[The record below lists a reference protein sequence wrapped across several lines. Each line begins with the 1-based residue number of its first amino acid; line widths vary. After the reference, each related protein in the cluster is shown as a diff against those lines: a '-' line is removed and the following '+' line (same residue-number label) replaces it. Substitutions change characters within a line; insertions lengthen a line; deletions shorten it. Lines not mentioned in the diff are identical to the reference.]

1 MKLRHA
7 MKRALSTVAFATAA
21 SAFVS
26 LPFSNARA
34 ADYTV
39 ITEAEALALLG
50 ASGGDTIRKIDN
62 GDGTHDMIHM
72 FTNTASEMSFT
83 IPANNRIVPGS
94 LQFLAV
100 GGGGAGSGNC
110 GGGGGGGGLV
120 YKADLSAVAGEYAV
134 TVGAGGAKSGGN
146 ALGGSGQ
153 NTTFQYAGT
162 TYAAIGGG
170 RGGNYGTKAGAAG
183 GSGGGAC
190 GSSGPAG
197 TANQPTSASGGEG
210 HAGALGTNDNKGGG
224 GGGAGSAG
232 KAASGNNGGAGGAG
246 LEFDISGETREY
258 AAGGGGAGI
267 SGGAAGAAGGTT
279 AGAGTK
285 GTTNLTGGS
294 GVPGS
299 GSGGGGAAGGGG
311 TSYGGAGGS
320 GIVIVRYTVTEWTD
334 IVVGGQTVKVKKAET
349 SRIGDE
355 LVIKYTDPG
364 AAGGLV
370 LPGYVNAWVLAVGG
384 GGAGGSGFGGLT
396 AGAPAGGG
404 AGGFV
409 EKGGPNSSV
418 SLQSGTYTIIVGAG
432 GKPGSNGSTN
442 VAGGDGGDSGLAT
455 ADGTFISGY
464 RAYGGGGGGSRS
476 AGRAGGS
483 GGGGSKAAGGSTLD
497 GTQGYA
503 GGSGAAH
510 NRVGAGGGGAGGKGG
525 DTGGTSQPG
534 DGGAGKSSA
543 ITGETLWYAAGGGGG
558 TYSGNGGAGGS
569 CGEMASVG
577 GAGGHRNGA
586 SDVTA
591 GEDGKNGFGGG
602 GGGGAGAAAAS
613 GHPGGSGGSGVVI
626 IRIKTVMPVKP
637 VAPEPILYDGEEHEV
652 YPENAAYTLTGTA
665 KATHA
670 GDYSFTATLKSGYVW
685 ADGSSGA
692 VTVNWKILKSTL
704 VVTTFT
710 QPGWQVGETPEEPV
724 LVVTAGT
731 GGPEVTLTSAQ
742 LSYQYAAAEA
752 GPWSATRPSTAG
764 TWYIRPVIAG
774 GADFD
779 APTTVPVASFTL
791 WNPEASPIEELG
803 YHALLSVTSYTG
815 AALEG
820 FPMLV
825 RLSENAPAGFK
836 YNQAL
841 VDGSDLR
848 FYAVDATGALVLTEG
863 VAQPLPYDIESWN
876 AGGETIVWVKVP
888 RYENGPVAMMCWG
901 PVAGKELPA
910 QPAAT
915 EVWTGYTAVWHM
927 AETITP
933 SAAAATKSKDA
944 TSNHRDAT
952 PVSGA
957 NGDIT
962 QMVSTNGV
970 VGTGRVN
977 MIANA
982 APGNNGNCLNTGVTS
997 MGTVFTVSGWFHMS
1011 KASNYQRLVG
1021 NKNGTN
1027 GGGWSIEMVNNS
1039 STAFSVRGN
1048 SAQVATG
1055 NVIPDLTKDWVYL
1068 TFVYN
1073 GAAVSVYA
1081 NGVQV
1086 WNKADHGG
1094 ASDTP
1099 QWLAIGSTYNNSE
1112 HPFLGCYDE
1121 VRVVPRALD
1130 ADWILADYLQVREGL
1145 TTFGPAIVTPNV
1157 ILANFWR
1164 VEPTPVTAWNEGE
1177 KPTMDLGLP
1186 AYGTPYS
1193 VITAVNGEAWTN
1205 DAPTAAGA
1213 YTLVYHV
1220 DAGST
1225 APAGTWGWSALATE
1239 EIQVNV
1245 TAHSPRSDLSG
1256 TAGTATL
1263 SGRVLL
1269 ANNEPGTVAPILD
1282 QDYNQTA
1289 ASSPAIYWV
1298 HDEMAAPSA
1307 FPNLKAGANHI
1318 LRAGAP
1324 VEELCGATNIWKLQD
1339 VYLGTTY
1346 NSAMSPLKRRLC
1358 NLIPYSST
1366 SAASEAGAMYLVM
1379 RNTQTEGG
1387 VPTAVVYSPCY
1398 TNGIGTIYFDAVN
1411 GWTTEAETG
1420 YKLVV
1425 ETVRGAAALAETID
1439 DATWAEG
1446 RLELRVLKRDVL
1458 ESPDFTAVEL
1468 EDPQV
1473 VSLAA
1478 TNGQLSVE
1486 NFYRVIAPVECKE
1499 PIRFRIRRETVPSAT
1514 AFTLDE
1520 GGFILLDN
1528 IVVSYPAM
1536 RADLQSYGWFDET
1549 KGGKQ
1554 TLGYENAWNV
1564 PFPSVK
1570 DALKPRAD
1578 VTFYTNPGDLAAETD
1593 KFITSATLHYR
1604 WRYLDQ
1610 KLGAW
1615 RAVNLDPDTL
1625 QAPGELD
1632 LADARAVVTEEDDD
1646 TRYLPGD
1653 VEFYYDLVVNA
1664 PFYTFVDY
1672 AAVAGFKMSDFYS
1685 EEVSRVTNRADG
1697 VKFSSQGTD
1706 WFIRLREGKSDYEA
1720 LDLEVWTPDED
1731 GVFDAEAPDVARL
1744 EMELIDNHIWRGY
1757 LKTLDPIPAGVRFRV
1772 RMLNRQEP
1780 ESTEWATNTVTLA
1793 LREAASA
1800 LPVSGILQETADGWT
1815 DLAVDAVTGYLM
1827 FQVDDSTRSITIVHA
1842 DYQNFNAWNDANEGG
1857 LFVGSSTEDSEKA
1870 GASPRAREMLET
1882 FDDWRDMPATNVHWQ
1897 EMFDTTTA
1905 LDGTPYK
1912 SFQNSTTPNDWAA
1925 ANGMYVYGRYKDD
1938 RNFGT
1943 TKNYALQLEGC
1954 GKGYIEFVDAAQ
1966 APRGLESISFSA
1978 SLGQFIKFEDFSY
1991 FDAESKM
1998 SMTNYTFTAR
2008 TAFDLAQNKHFRGNA
2023 SLSLIAYYRPKVGCY
2038 EFRLEPRQANSN
2050 TNPTGVA
2057 DHNNILSLYRWHV
2070 DARGRLSGTCLGS
2083 YTNTTYISF
2092 TNGESGKYLPMYLSV
2107 SNDAA
2112 GVTCIMAGIPRYGNN
2127 NSGMTPTE
2135 TISGSQ
2141 SGKRH
2146 ISVCYRDSSA
2156 ERLTSGTYGVLSAN
2170 CEGVFLAPTTFDR
2183 PVGFLNNFTTNNKFD
2198 KYTADNDTT
2207 KVNFTGTQKSCA
2219 GELAED
2225 ALDPACQWVC
2235 EIGRTRPFKSS
2246 ASQYGLKYDVIPQKV
2261 LVQTAT
2267 PGKSDWTTIGT
2278 TNVTSFGSASSLD
2291 NFVFKIYGTKD
2302 CSVRITSEGD
2312 ADDVRT
2318 DVILDEIKLT
2328 QWRGDTW
2335 YNTDEMVKYIPNWT
2349 SEDEYK
2355 AHTNF
2360 IFTSAWIQNK
2370 GLLLSAKR
2378 TAPGTPASIR
2388 SPLFDG
2394 AYGRGIGLGMF
2405 SFSYANAHPEAKLL
2419 LQIATNVTYDAVANL
2434 DGVIDG
2440 GSWVTLTNFTFKG
2453 EASGTRSCYIGLHGV
2468 KGVMRLL
2475 VDTNTVAA
2483 AAASDNPKYG
2493 EIHITEVFCR
2503 DEPSLDSGCWW
2514 GWNLRTLGPDVSGR
2528 DGEKRMYL
2536 PDLTTDVTKLGQ
2548 SLALNNSVTVDTD
2561 TRDGQTYIQHQPF
2574 VQTPTF
2580 TSNIVGEVTFRAR
2593 KYDGLASSQ
2602 PAQVTLYGS
2611 RDGAENGQW
2620 NRLAYFAVS
2629 NTTYATYSY
2638 KTEPGQSYSA
2648 FRLAVTGVPGV
2659 IDTHVDN
2666 RAPEGFDEPVRVLID
2681 EVLVSE
2687 AVRARV
2693 AFRHVGAFRGV
2704 APASLDG
2711 TTYVPDVPSEKE
2723 QPLCNE
2729 SWGVQCEVYAAQ
2741 LPDEIDFTRTPRV
2754 KLYWF
2759 VGDSPWGFENW
2770 KTNRNCKSAYL
2781 SRATDT
2787 NLVYR
2792 SSYLTSQD
2800 AVISQLPTPGQV
2812 VQYSLEVE
2820 YYQVGAATPMTNV
2833 LSAADWST
2841 PAWYKPVDLNRDN
2854 GGEFSAYNILD
2865 TVAPHWAWIN
2875 EVNVFGG
2882 YDYNW
2887 DNSDK
2892 DYQFVEVAVPAEADI
2907 TGWRVRLLEAQ
2918 KGTDSVITNTLGIFG
2933 DGGIEA
2939 TKPNLVG
2946 MASNM
2951 VFRVLANK
2959 GARTKG
2965 NLKTADG
2972 TLDGVWNIEYPTTVV
2987 SVSGEISAIDPI
2999 ALQLVRASGIV
3010 EHEIVSMGTNIWSD
3024 LEYYSQQY
3032 HPTNTV
3038 AYLNAHLRDANFV
3051 YVGDDDGGLTQSRGV
3066 VNENGSTSNVW
3077 NNTMVRT
3084 PGRINEGQYINP
3096 NHPTP
3101 NGSSVLVYCN
3111 LAADPGHIYQ
3121 TVGDHT
3127 ATNGNVILVIQK
3139 GLIGGTNIT
3148 YTVDPWYALGDV
3160 TANGRAMPATEAGKR
3175 TWTVN
3180 VADNASN
3187 NVTVVAA
3194 ARVSDELLALGLTD
3208 DNRYRPA
3215 VMDWLSK
3222 HVDAYGNPWADPDAD
3237 QVKLADYMSMS
3248 GHIVTN
3254 MTLTEMYWL
3263 DMDPTVGNLALKAGM
3278 AEPPGPAIVEGYA
3291 GSASVT
3297 NVKMGVFMMIT
3308 NRATAEAWSPY
3319 VLRGLEPGVT
3329 SWDYALEGEWGW
3341 TSVTFKVTGLL
3352 ANGYTSESNRRNWIP
3367 LRWFVFHPDSFY
3379 QPGDTEG
3386 RPFTTRIEVKDPFGT
3401 ETPGYSAGWYDWVR
3415 EHGYTPVFFSWSL
3428 DERLKPFDVEVLKK
3442 QNYYEY

>member
-7 MKRALSTVAFATAA
+7 KRALSTVAFATVA

-26 LPFSNARA
+26 LPFSNACA
-34 ADYTV
+34 EEYTV
-39 ITEAEALALLG
+39 IDEAEAAQLG
-50 ASGGDTIRKIDN
+50 AAAGGDEIRKIDL
-62 GDGTHDMIHM
+62 GDYTYDIIHI
-72 FTNTASEMSFT
+72 FTNTATSSLT
-83 IPANNRIVPGS
+83 VPNTSKILSGTGRILV
-94 LQFLAV
+94 V
-100 GGGGAGSGNC
+100 
-110 GGGGGGGGLV
+110 GGGGGGGADCGGGGGAGGLI
-120 YKADLSAVAGEYAV
+120 YLENQTFSAGSISV
-134 TVGAGGAKSGGN
+134 TVGAGGAAVNKADNTPGKD
-146 ALGGSGQ
+146 GS
-153 NTTFQYAGT
+153 NSAITIAGT
-162 TYAAIGGG
+162 TYTANGGG
-170 RGGNYGTKAGAAG
+170 GGGCYPGSAGRPG
-183 GSGGGAC
+183 GSGGG
-190 GSSGPAG
+190 GSCSKNPGES
-197 TANQPTSASGGEG
+197 NQPTPGVGLKGGTSGGN
-210 HAGALGTNDNKGGG
+210 LGGG
-224 GGGAGSAG
+224 GGGAGGVGGATN
-232 KAASGNNGGAGGAG
+232 GNNAGAGGAG
-246 LEFDISGETREY
+246 LQYDISGEPRWY
-258 AAGGGGAGI
+258 AAGGGG
-267 SGGAAGAAGGTT
+267 GAQDGAYGE
-279 AGAGTK
+279 
-285 GTTNLTGGS
+285 GGS
-294 GVPGS
+294 GIGGRGGKNAAGLYSGEAGTPGT
-299 GSGGGGAAGGGG
+299 GSGGGGACGG
-311 TSYGGAGGS
+311 TNSGQKGAAGGS
-320 GIVIVRYTVTEWTD
+320 GVVIVRYTVD
-334 IVVGGQTVKVKKAET
+334 LRQYFDVNGAEICT
-349 SRIGDE
+349 IGAEGTKIGDE
-355 LVIKYTDPG
+355 LVLKFTDANKTG
-364 AAGGLV
+364 ALI
-370 LPGYVNAWVLAVGG
+370 LPRYVQAWVLAVGG
-384 GGAGGSGFGGLT
+384 GGAGANPANANALRGS
-396 AGAPAGGG
+396 AGGGG

-409 EKGGPNSSV
+409 EKTDFDLPAGV
-418 SLQSGTYTIIVGAG
+418 YTIQVGMG
-432 GKPGSNGSTN
+432 GLSPTSQGE
-442 VAGGDGGDSGLAT
+442 GGDGQPSFIAKGG
-455 ADGTFISGY
+455 ADIL
-464 RAYGGGGGGSRS
+464 RAYGGGGGGFWS
-476 AGRAGGS
+476 AGRPGGS
-483 GGGGSKAAGGSTLD
+483 GGGASNKGDTAGTTVQGGAAEPAGQGNAGGRSYHQ
-497 GTQGYA
+497 GTA
-503 GGSGAAH
+503 SGQI
-510 NRVGAGGGGAGGKGG
+510 NTRQSGAGGGGAGGVGG
-525 DTGGTSQPG
+525 NATAANTGGA
-534 DGGAGKSSA
+534 GGAGKASS
-543 ITGETLWYAAGGGGG
+543 ITGSDIIYAAGGGGG
-558 TYSGNGGAGGS
+558 SRSGTGGAGGS
-569 CGEMASVG
+569 GGIGGVG
-577 GAGGHRNGA
+577 GGSSTDPTNG
-586 SDVTA
+586 SENT
-591 GEDGKNGFGGG
+591 GSGGG
-602 GGGGAGAAAAS
+602 GGKLNTAGGN
-613 GHPGGSGGSGVVI
+613 GGSGVVI
-626 IRIKTVMPVKP
+626 IRIKAVMPEKP
-637 VAPEPILYDGEEHEV
+637 VQPEPIPYDGLQHV
-652 YPENAAYTLTGTA
+652 ICPESDLYTITGTA
-665 KATHA
+665 AESHA
-670 GDYSFTATLKSGYVW
+670 GQYSFTATLKSGYVW
-685 ADGSSGA
+685 SDGTSDA
-692 VTVNWKILKSTL
+692 VTINWQITKPKL
-704 VVTTFT
+704 VVTEFS
-710 QPGWQVGETPEEPV
+710 QIGWQLGETARTPH
-724 LVVTAGT
+724 LVVTAGA
-731 GGPEVTLTSAQ
+731 GGPEVTLTDAE
-742 LSYQYAAAEA
+742 LSYEYAQAES
-752 GPWSATRPSTAG
+752 GPWSATLPAATG
-764 TWYIRPVIAG
+764 TWYVRPVITG
-774 GADFD
+774 GANFD
-779 APTTVPVASFTL
+779 APETVPTASFPI
-791 WNPEASPIEELG
+791 WGDEASPLDSLG
-803 YHALLSVTSYTG
+803 YHATLTVTGYDG
-815 AALEG
+815 AALEN

-825 RLSENAPAGFK
+825 RISPTAPQGFS
-836 YNQAL
+836 YET
-841 VDGSDLR
+841 VYPDGSDLR
-848 FYAVDATGALVLTEG
+848 FVDEEG
-863 VAQPLPYDIESWN
+863 TVLPYEVDEWNTSGESL
-876 AGGETIVWVKVP
+876 VWVKVP
-888 RYENGPVAMMCWG
+888 NYVAGAKITMCWG
-901 PVAGKELPA
+901 PLAGKELPA
-910 QPAAT
+910 QPS
-915 EVWTGYTAVWHM
+915 EKVWSDYIGVWHLN
-927 AETITP
+927 EVI
-933 SAAAATKSKDA
+933 SADAAATTGSADA
-944 TSNHRDAT
+944 TGHNLTAT
-952 PVSGA
+952 PEYGSNGNAATLAEMTSFEGA
-957 NGDIT
+957 PFGR
-962 QMVSTNGV
+962 
-970 VGTGRVN
+970 GRVN
-977 MIANA
+977 QTVNQANRNRLSI
-982 APGNNGNCLNTGVTS
+982 PNYDGIRDPNG
-997 MGTVFTVSGWFHMS
+997 VFTFSGWFRAQDINGDVRIFSRKNAHTDANGWELAMPKS
-1011 KASNYQRLVG
+1011 SRTQALIRGANDTPNLTVPMPDIVQNWVHIVAAYNDTTLTVYINGAQAASGAIARATKNERALGIG
-1021 NKNGTN
+1021 NN
-1027 GGGWSIEMVNNS
+1027 
-1039 STAFSVRGN
+1039 
-1048 SAQVATG
+1048 ATG
-1055 NVIPDLTKDWVYL
+1055 TAQG
-1068 TFVYN
+1068 FN
-1073 GAAVSVYA
+1073 GRYDELRLRAGAVS
-1081 NGVQV
+1081 
-1086 WNKADHGG
+1086 
-1094 ASDTP
+1094 
-1099 QWLAIGSTYNNSE
+1099 
-1112 HPFLGCYDE
+1112 
-1121 VRVVPRALD
+1121 
-1130 ADWILADYLQVREGL
+1130 ADWAKAEWLQAGL
-1145 TTFGPAIVTPNV
+1145 DGTSGYAISPAIVTPGCV
-1157 ILANFWR
+1157 FQNFWQ
-1164 VEPTPVTAWNEGE
+1164 VAPSIAALAWGEGDN
-1177 KPTMDLGLP
+1177 PAIDAGVP
-1186 AYGTPYS
+1186 AYGAPSYYT
-1193 VITAVNGEAWTN
+1193 ITAVGGRAWTN
-1205 DAPTAAGA
+1205 DFPSAAGA
-1213 YTLVYHV
+1213 YTLVFHA
-1220 DAGST
+1220 DAGTT

-1239 EIQVNV
+1239 GIQVNV
-1245 TAHSPRSDLSG
+1245 TAHSPRTDLSG
-1256 TAGTATL
+1256 TAGSATL

-1298 HDEMAAPSA
+1298 HDETAAPSDL
-1307 FPNLKAGANHI
+1307 PNLKAGANHI

-1324 VEELCGATNIWKLQD
+1324 VEELCGATNIWTLQD
-1339 VYLGTTY
+1339 VYLGSTY
-1346 NSAMSPLKRRLC
+1346 NPSANARQLATR
-1358 NLIPYSST
+1358 NLMPFSAT
-1366 SAASEAGAMYLVM
+1366 SAGNAASAMYLVM
-1379 RNTQTEGG
+1379 CNTTTGG
-1387 VPTAVVYSPCY
+1387 ENPTPTAAVYSPCY
-1398 TNGIGTIYFDAVN
+1398 TNGIGTVYFDAVN
-1411 GWTTEAETG
+1411 GWTQEAETG

-1439 DATWAEG
+1439 EETWAAG
-1446 RLELRVLKRDVL
+1446 RVDLRVLKRDVQ

-1468 EDPQV
+1468 EDPQI
-1473 VSLAA
+1473 VSLAI
-1478 TNGQLSVE
+1478 TNGQYATES
-1486 NFYRVIAPVECKE
+1486 FYRVIVPVECHE
-1499 PIRFRIRRETVPSAT
+1499 PIRFRIRRESIAT
-1514 AFTLDE
+1514 TLTS
-1520 GGFILLDN
+1520 GGYILLDN

-1570 DALKPRAD
+1570 DALVPRAD
-1578 VTFYTNPGDLAAETD
+1578 VTFYTNPGDTEANID
-1593 KFITSATLHYR
+1593 DFITSATLHYC
-1604 WRYLDQ
+1604 WRYLEQ
-1610 KLGAW
+1610 KFGVW
-1615 RAVNLDPDTL
+1615 RTINLDPDTL

-1632 LADARAVVTEEDDD
+1632 LADARAVATAEDDD

-1653 VEFYYDLVVNA
+1653 VEFYYELVLNA
-1664 PFYTFVDY
+1664 PFYQFVDY
-1672 AAVAGFKMSDFYS
+1672 AAVDGFRMADFYS
-1685 EEVSRVTNRADG
+1685 EEVANVTNRASG
-1697 VKFSSQGTD
+1697 TTFSSQGTD
-1706 WFIRLREGKSDYEA
+1706 WFIRLREGQSNYEA
-1720 LDLEVWTPDED
+1720 LDLEVWSPNED
-1731 GVFDAEAPDVARL
+1731 GEFETEEVEVAPATADPEGEGGETPAPATEQRPKGVARI

-1772 RMLNRQEP
+1772 KMLNRQEP

-1815 DLAVDAVTGYLM
+1815 DLVVDAVTGYLM

-1842 DYQNFNAWNDANEGG
+1842 DYQNFNTWNDANEGG

-1870 GASPRAREMLET
+1870 GASPRAREMQET

-1897 EMFDTTTA
+1897 ESFTTTVQLEYPDYTTFA
-1905 LDGTPYK
+1905 SSGTP
-1912 SFQNSTTPNDWAA
+1912 
-1925 ANGMYVYGRYKDD
+1925 NGWNAGQGMWVYGYYKDANTG
-1938 RNFGT
+1938 R
-1943 TKNYALQLEGC
+1943 ALQMEGQ
-1954 GKGYIEFVDAAQ
+1954 GRGYLQFIDAALP
-1966 APRGLESISFSA
+1966 PRGLESIRFKA
-1978 SLGQFIKFEDFSY
+1978 RLGQFINFGDFCY
-1991 FDAESKM
+1991 YDADSKM
-1998 SMTNYTFTAR
+1998 SMSNYTFTTRA
-2008 TAFDLAQNKHFRGNA
+2008 AFDLNQGKNFTGNA
-2023 SLSLIAYYRPKVGCY
+2023 SLSLVAYYRPGVGCY
-2038 EFRLEPRQANSN
+2038 EFRYEQALADRNG
-2050 TNPTGVA
+2050 TNVKGPLNQGQVY
-2057 DHNNILSLYRWHV
+2057 SLYRWAY
-2070 DARGRLSGTCLGS
+2070 DKATGKMNRTLLGS
-2083 YTNTTYISF
+2083 ITNSVGFKHNAIWTSGSTGNYT
-2092 TNGESGKYLPMYLSV
+2092 PMYLSV
-2107 SNDAA
+2107 SNSTDGAS
-2112 GVTCIMAGIPRYGNN
+2112 CIMAGVML
-2127 NSGMTPTE
+2127 SGMSPTAE
-2135 TISGSQ
+2135 LTAMT
-2141 SGKRH
+2141 SGKFDN
-2146 ISVCYRDSSA
+2146 ICYRDTSA
-2156 ERLTSGTYGVLSAN
+2156 SRLKSGTYGLVSAN
-2170 CEGVFLAPTTFDR
+2170 CDGVFLKPFQLTR
-2183 PVGFLNNFTTNNKFD
+2183 PVPFSGNPPTNNRLDKYSNATINIYVTSPHECRADLDPEGNDAWYVTPGRMAAFNDSGSQWGFRAMTPAQELNIYTATAGKTDWKLLATTNFN
-2198 KYTADNDTT
+2198 
-2207 KVNFTGTQKSCA
+2207 
-2219 GELAED
+2219 
-2225 ALDPACQWVC
+2225 
-2235 EIGRTRPFKSS
+2235 
-2246 ASQYGLKYDVIPQKV
+2246 
-2261 LVQTAT
+2261 
-2267 PGKSDWTTIGT
+2267 
-2278 TNVTSFGSASSLD
+2278 SFGTAKDCTFNL
-2291 NFVFKIYGTKD
+2291 YTTKD
-2302 CSVRITSEGD
+2302 CSVKIAAAGSIDDLRTDLII
-2312 ADDVRT
+2312 DDVELR
-2318 DVILDEIKLT
+2318 

-2405 SFSYANAHPEAKLL
+2405 SFSYANAHSEAKLL

-2440 GSWVTLTNFTFKG
+2440 GSWSTLTNFTFKG
-2453 EASGTRSCYIGLHGV
+2453 EPSGTRSCYIGLHGV

-2483 AAASDNPKYG
+2483 AAASGDKNYG
-2493 EIHITEVFCR
+2493 EILITDVFCR

-2593 KYDGLASSQ
+2593 KYDGLPASQ

-2611 RDGAENGQW
+2611 SDGEENGTW
-2620 NRLAYFAVS
+2620 SRLAYFAVS

-2638 KTEPGQSYSA
+2638 KTEPGQSYRA
-2648 FRLAVTGVPGV
+2648 FRLAVTGVPDV

-2666 RAPEGFDEPVRVLID
+2666 RSPEGFDTPVRVLID

-2841 PAWYKPVDLNRDN
+2841 PAWYKPVDHNRDN
-2854 GGEFSAYNILD
+2854 GGKFSAYNILD

-2933 DGGIEA
+2933 DGGLEA

-3038 AYLNAHLRDANFV
+3038 GYLNAHLRGANFV

-3111 LAADPGHIYQ
+3111 LASDPGHIYQ

-3139 GLIGGTNIT
+3139 GLVGGTNIT

-3278 AEPPGPAIVEGYA
+3278 AEPPGPAIVDGYA

-3379 QPGDTEG
+3379 QPGDTAG

>member
-7 MKRALSTVAFATAA
+7 KRALSTVAFATVA

-110 GGGGGGGGLV
+110 GGGGGAGGLI
-120 YKADLSAVAGEYAV
+120 YKEGQAVAAGTCAV
-134 TVGAGGAKSGGN
+134 VVGAGGAKSGGN

-267 SGGAAGAAGGTT
+267 SGGAAGAAGGVT

-320 GIVIVRYTVTEWTD
+320 GIVIVRYTVTEW
-334 IVVGGQTVKVKKAET
+334 VSVEVGGQTVKVKKAET

-355 LVIKYTDPG
+355 LVIKYTDPEV
-364 AAGGLV
+364 AGGLV

-384 GGAGGSGFGGLT
+384 GGAGANPGAAAISL
-396 AGAPAGGG
+396 AGAAGGG

-409 EKGGPNSSV
+409 EDTNA
-418 SLQSGTYTIIVGAG
+418 SLSAGTYAIMVGAG
-432 GKPGSNGSTN
+432 GLSPNAQGL
-442 VAGGDGGDSGLAT
+442 GGNGGDSYISL
-455 ADGTFISGY
+455 DGAVIGTV
-464 RAYGGGGGGSRS
+464 AKGGGGGGYRS
-476 AGRAGGS
+476 VGSAGGS
-483 GGGGSKAAGGSTLD
+483 GGGGSKAN
-497 GTQGYA
+497 
-503 GGSGAAH
+503 GGSGTAGQGNPGGRGGSYNQA
-510 NRVGAGGGGAGGKGG
+510 GAGGGGAGGPGENVSAINKGSDGG
-525 DTGGTSQPG
+525 D
-534 DGGAGKSSA
+534 GKMSA
-543 ITGETLWYAAGGGGG
+543 ITGTEVYYAAGGGGG
-558 TYSGNGGAGGS
+558 SRTGTGGAGGS
-569 CGEMASVG
+569 KGVG
-577 GAGGHRNGA
+577 GTGGGGATDPGNGA
-586 SDVTA
+586 ENTGS
-591 GEDGKNGFGGG
+591 GGG
-602 GGGGAGAAAAS
+602 GGKLNTPGGA
-613 GHPGGSGGSGVVI
+613 GGSGVVI
-626 IRIKTVMPVKP
+626 IRIKAVMPEKP

-910 QPAAT
+910 QPPATDVWSAYAGVWHLSEEIDAEHASTAKSQDASPNANAAT
-915 EVWTGYTAVWHM
+915 PTKG
-927 AETITP
+927 
-933 SAAAATKSKDA
+933 SAA
-944 TSNHRDAT
+944 
-952 PVSGA
+952 GA
-957 NGDIT
+957 DLT
-962 QMVSTNGV
+962 QMVSIPAMIGN
-970 VGTGRVN
+970 GRVN
-977 MIANA
+977 SSTTSIQQGNRLQAANKDKTNV
-982 APGNNGNCLNTGVTS
+982 GN
-997 MGTVFTVSGWFHMS
+997 VFTFSGWYKMFA
-1011 KASNYQRLVG
+1011 KGQWPRLVG
-1021 NKNGTN
+1021 NKNN
-1027 GGGWSIEMVNNS
+1027 NDSAGWSIEMASGS
-1039 STAFSVRGN
+1039 STKLYVRAN
-1048 SAQVATG
+1048 SGATVDYG
-1055 NVIPDLTKDWVYL
+1055 GDIADLTADWAYL
-1068 TFVYN
+1068 TFVFDGTSAKLYSNGVPVGTGTTIAAIVNGPYALAFGSNGNGGEWSLN
-1073 GAAVSVYA
+1073 GA
-1081 NGVQV
+1081 
-1086 WNKADHGG
+1086 
-1094 ASDTP
+1094 
-1099 QWLAIGSTYNNSE
+1099 
-1112 HPFLGCYDE
+1112 YDE
-1121 VRVVPRALD
+1121 LRLRAEALS

-1164 VEPTPVTAWNEGE
+1164 VEPTPVTAWSEGE

-1213 YTLVYHV
+1213 YTLVFHV

-1225 APAGTWGWSALATE
+1225 APAGTWSWSALATE
-1239 EIQVNV
+1239 VIQVNV
-1245 TAHSPRSDLSG
+1245 TAHSPRTDLSG
-1256 TAGTATL
+1256 TAGSATL

-1289 ASSPAIYWV
+1289 ESSPAIYWV
-1298 HDEMAAPSA
+1298 HEGSAAPSA
-1307 FPNLKAGANHI
+1307 FPNLKDGANHI

-1324 VEELCGATNIWKLQD
+1324 VDELCGATNIWTLQD

-1346 NSAMSPLKRRLC
+1346 NPAMSALKRRVC

-1366 SAASEAGAMYLVM
+1366 SAANEAGAMHLVM
-1379 RNTQTEGG
+1379 RNVE
-1387 VPTAVVYSPCY
+1387 TAVVYSPCY

-1411 GWTTEAETG
+1411 GWTTEAGEG
-1420 YKLVV
+1420 YKLVL
-1425 ETVRGAAALAETID
+1425 EAVRGEAALSETID
-1439 DATWAEG
+1439 EATWEAG
-1446 RLELRVLKRDVL
+1446 RVTLHALKRDVAV
-1458 ESPDFTAVEL
+1458 SADFVAEDETAEL
-1468 EDPQV
+1468 A
-1473 VSLAA
+1473 LAV
-1478 TNGQLSVE
+1478 TNGQFSVE
-1486 NFYRVIAPVECKE
+1486 NFYRVIASVECKE
-1499 PIRFRIRRETVPSAT
+1499 PIRFRIRRSAVPSTT

-1536 RADLQSYGWFDET
+1536 RADLKSYGWFDPA

-1578 VTFYTNPGDLAAETD
+1578 VDFYTNPGDVNADTNA
-1593 KFITSATLHYR
+1593 FITSATLHYR

-1610 KLGAW
+1610 KLGDW
-1615 RAVNLDPDTL
+1615 RAVSLDPDTL
-1625 QAPGELD
+1625 LAPGELD
-1632 LADARAVVTEEDDD
+1632 LSDARAVVTEADDD

-1653 VEFYYDLVVNA
+1653 VEFYYELVLNT
-1664 PFYTFVDY
+1664 PFYQFVDY
-1672 AAVAGFKMSDFYS
+1672 AAVDGFRMADFYS
-1685 EEVSRVTNRADG
+1685 EEVANVTNRASG
-1697 VKFSSQGTD
+1697 TTFSSQGTD
-1706 WFIRLREGKSDYEA
+1706 WFIRLREGQSNYEA
-1720 LDLEVWTPDED
+1720 LDLEVWSPNED
-1731 GVFDAEAPDVARL
+1731 GEFETEEVEVAPATADPEGEGGETPAPATEQRPKGVARI
-1744 EMELIDNHIWRGY
+1744 EMELVGNHVWRGY
-1757 LKTLDPIPAGVRFRV
+1757 LKTLDPIAAGVRFRV
-1772 RMLNRQEP
+1772 KLQNLQEP

-1793 LREAASA
+1793 LREAAPA

-1815 DLAVDAVTGYLM
+1815 DLAVDAATGYLM
-1827 FQVDDSTRSITIVHA
+1827 FQVDDSTRSVTIVHA
-1842 DYQNFNAWNDANEGG
+1842 DYQNFNTWNDANEGG

-1870 GASPRAREMLET
+1870 GASPRAREMQET
-1882 FDDWRDMPATNVHWQ
+1882 FDDWLDMPATNVHWQ
-1897 EMFDTTTA
+1897 ESFTTTVQLEYPDYTTFA
-1905 LDGTPYK
+1905 
-1912 SFQNSTTPNDWAA
+1912 STDTPNGWNAGQ
-1925 ANGMYVYGRYKDD
+1925 GMWVYGNYKDA
-1938 RNFGT
+1938 RTGR
-1943 TKNYALQLEGC
+1943 ALQMEGQ
-1954 GKGYIEFVDAAQ
+1954 GRGYLQFIDAALP
-1966 APRGLESISFSA
+1966 PRGLKSISFKA
-1978 SLGQFIKFEDFSY
+1978 RLGQFINFGDFCY
-1991 FDAESKM
+1991 YDADSKM
-1998 SMTNYTFTAR
+1998 SMSNYTFTTRA
-2008 TAFDLAQNKHFRGNA
+2008 AFDLNQGKNFTGNA
-2023 SLSLIAYYRPKVGCY
+2023 SLSLIAYYRPGVGCY
-2038 EFRLEPRQANSN
+2038 EFRYEQAI
-2050 TNPTGVA
+2050 A
-2057 DHNNILSLYRWHV
+2057 DLNGASVKGPQNQGQVYSLYRWAYDKATGKMNRTH
-2070 DARGRLSGTCLGS
+2070 LGS
-2083 YTNTTYISF
+2083 ITNSAVFKQNATW
-2092 TNGESGKYLPMYLSV
+2092 TNGSGGNYTPMYISV
-2107 SNDAA
+2107 SNSTDGAA
-2112 GVTCIMAGIPRYGNN
+2112 CIMAGTMRN
-2127 NSGMTPTE
+2127 GMSPTAAL
-2135 TISGSQ
+2135 TTMT
-2141 SGKRH
+2141 SGKFDS
-2146 ISVCYRDSSA
+2146 ICYRDNSA
-2156 ERLTSGTYGVLSAN
+2156 SRLKSGSYGVLSAN
-2170 CEGVFLAPTTFDR
+2170 CDGVFLKPCQLVK
-2183 PVGFLNNFTTNNKFD
+2183 PVPFNGDFKTNNKLDRYSNQGIRIDVTSPHECRSDIDPEGNDAWFVTPGRMEAFNESAAQWGLRSMTPMQELNI
-2198 KYTADNDTT
+2198 YTATAGKTDWKLLAST
-2207 KVNFTGTQKSCA
+2207 NF
-2219 GELAED
+2219 
-2225 ALDPACQWVC
+2225 
-2235 EIGRTRPFKSS
+2235 
-2246 ASQYGLKYDVIPQKV
+2246 
-2261 LVQTAT
+2261 
-2267 PGKSDWTTIGT
+2267 
-2278 TNVTSFGSASSLD
+2278 NSFGTAKSV
-2291 NFVFKIYGTKD
+2291 VFNLYTTKD
-2302 CSVRITSEGD
+2302 CSVKIAAAGSIDDLRTDLVI
-2312 ADDVRT
+2312 DDV
-2318 DVILDEIKLT
+2318 ELT

-2483 AAASDNPKYG
+2483 AAASGDPKYG

-2593 KYDGLASSQ
+2593 KYDGLAASQ

-2611 RDGAENGQW
+2611 RDGAENGTW
-2620 NRLAYFAVS
+2620 SRLAYFAVS

-2693 AFRHVGAFRGV
+2693 AFRNVGAFRGV
-2704 APASLDG
+2704 APASLNG
-2711 TTYVPDVPSEKE
+2711 TTFVPDVPSEKE

-2841 PAWYKPVDLNRDN
+2841 PAWYKPVDHNRDH

-2933 DGGIEA
+2933 DGGLEA

-3263 DMDPTVGNLALKAGM
+3263 DMDPTVGNLAFQAGM
-3278 AEPPGPAIVEGYA
+3278 VEPPGPAIVEGYA

-3379 QPGDTEG
+3379 QPGDTAG